1 MSAEVPSPQ
10 YEAIAHRL
18 FPFNEVTNYEAESA
32 LRSECLLYDLCD
44 EPLVSD
50 DVLNS
55 SLGFMASGFSV
66 PKERV
71 ESFSEGALVTYKLF
85 LLQTKNQNISLIST
99 DPKIA
104 GKFFSI
110 LEQRGDNPRLYMRAL
125 LNELEVTD
133 EFFVKTL
140 QDYMDDDEIEYATE
154 REEKN
159 ILMLG
164 ALSLYDFLR
173 HQCESKDES
182 IAQAEWDA
190 RNDT

>member
-1 MSAEVPSPQ
+1 MSEVPSPQ
-10 YEAIAHRL
+10 YEAIAARL
-18 FPFNEVTNYEAESA
+18 FPFSAVTVYEAESA
-32 LRSECLLYDLCD
+32 LDPECFLDDFCD
-44 EPLVSD
+44 EPLVPD
-50 DVLNS
+50 EVLNS

-66 PKERV
+66 PTEHVGK
-71 ESFSEGALVTYKLF
+71 FSEGALVTYKLF
-85 LLQTKNQNISLIST
+85 LLQTKNQNIPLIST
-99 DPKIA
+99 DPKVA
-104 GKFFSI
+104 GKFFSN
-110 LEQRGDNPRLYMRAL
+110 LEQRGDSPRLYMRSL

-140 QDYMDDDEIEYATE
+140 QDYMDDDEVEYATE

-173 HQCESKDES
+173 HQCEWKDES